1 MVELREETRVQWSLT
16 ERLVR
21 SRQEKNGGVKGRDES
36 AVELTERL
44 VRSRQEKNGGV
55 TGRDGSAVEL
65 DRETG
70 ETGEEQTGEEWWS

>member
-1 MVELREETRVQWSLT
+1 MVELREEMGVQRSLT

-36 AVELTERL
+36 AVEL
-44 VRSRQEKNGGV
+44 
-55 TGRDGSAVEL
+55 
-65 DRETG
+65 DR

>member
-1 MVELREETRVQWSLT
+1 MVELREETRVQWS
-16 ERLVR
+16 
-21 SRQEKNGGVKGRDES
+21 
-36 AVELTERL
+36 LTERL

-70 ETGEEQTGEEWWS
+70 EEQTGEEWWSYGKRWECRGA

>member
-1 MVELREETRVQWSLT
+1 MVELREETGVQWSLT

-21 SRQEKNGGVKGRDES
+21 SRQE
-36 AVELTERL
+36 
-44 VRSRQEKNGGV
+44 NGGV

-70 ETGEEQTGEEWWS
+70 EEQTGEEWWS